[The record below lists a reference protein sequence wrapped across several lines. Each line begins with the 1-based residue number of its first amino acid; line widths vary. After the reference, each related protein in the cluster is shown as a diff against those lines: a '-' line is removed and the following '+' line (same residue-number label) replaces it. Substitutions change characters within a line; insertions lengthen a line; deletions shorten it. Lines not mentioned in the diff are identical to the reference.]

1 MKTDMKK
8 LLPPLVLALAA
19 VSLLAVSC
27 DDFSIVNPYK
37 DTLKC
42 QLEGNTLTCQTF
54 AYTHTYTLT
63 EGEQVTTVEFTHFP
77 DNEEEFKAV
86 QEQLLGHSRP
96 GTLALC
102 LFSFEM
108 YRRDRKVGEKCLK
121 LCNLSANATITL
133 SRISQKFPSNRFEKS
148 EDPYVQP
155 YLVATYL
162 KGATEANH
170 YTPDTPYVLTFTYN
184 DNPNLLQGEYSST
197 YQGHIY
203 YYNVSWNG
211 DGQRNADVLVPDDG
225 SLVMVH
231 GCANLVLG
239 VPSVSGWEDEL
250 Q

>member
-1 MKTDMKK
+1 MKRI
-8 LLPPLVLALAA
+8 LLPLVLALAA

-27 DDFSIVNPYK
+27 DNISSLVNPYK
-37 DTLKC
+37 DTLQC

-54 AYTHTYTLT
+54 AYTHTYTLN
-63 EGEQVTTVEFTHFP
+63 EGEEVTTVEFTHFP
-77 DNEEEFKAV
+77 DNEAEFKAV
-86 QEQLLGHSRP
+86 QEKLLGNSRP

-162 KGATEANH
+162 KGATEANR
-170 YTPDTPYVLTFTYN
+170 YKPDQPYVLTITYN

-197 YQGHIY
+197 YQGRIY

-239 VPSVSGWEDEL
+239 VPSVTGWEDEL